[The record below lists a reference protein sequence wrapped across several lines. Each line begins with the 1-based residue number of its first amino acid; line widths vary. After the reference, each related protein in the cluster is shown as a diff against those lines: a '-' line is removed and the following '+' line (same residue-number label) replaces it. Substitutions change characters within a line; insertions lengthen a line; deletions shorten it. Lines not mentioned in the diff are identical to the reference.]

1 MAVGQ
6 LSRPK
11 FDSPVSGYVG
21 LVVALVAVWGL
32 GDALS
37 TLWAIEATGSIHGES
52 NPWIRAVLAHD
63 PVLLLVVKA
72 AVVTIAGGVLLTQRE
87 FIESVPGWRLWF
99 GSLLAVG
106 SVIVVG
112 NVSVG
117 LAAVL

>member
-1 MAVGQ
+1 MSVRR

-11 FDSPVSGYVG
+11 LSVHVSEYVG
-21 LVVALVAVWGL
+21 LVAALVAVWGV

-37 TLWAIEATGSIHGES
+37 TLWAIEATGSIGGEA

-63 PVLLLVVKA
+63 PALLLVVKT
-72 AVVTIAGGVLLTQRE
+72 AVVAVVGGLLLSQRE
-87 FIESVPGWRLWF
+87 FVQSVPGWRLWF

-106 SVIVVG
+106 SIIVAG